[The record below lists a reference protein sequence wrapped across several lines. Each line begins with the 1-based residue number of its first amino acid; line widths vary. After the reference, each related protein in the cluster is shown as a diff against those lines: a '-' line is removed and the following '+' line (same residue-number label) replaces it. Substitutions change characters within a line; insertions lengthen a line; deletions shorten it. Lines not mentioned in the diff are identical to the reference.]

1 MLAGIRDILLISTP
15 HDLPHFQRLLG
26 DGSGFGVS
34 LSYAE
39 QPRPEGLAQAFI
51 IGREFLGGSRAALV
65 LGDNIFYGHGFQ
77 DVLRRAADRDDGA
90 TIFAYPVRDPER
102 FGVVEFDASG
112 RAVSLEEKPKEPKS
126 HHAVPGLYFYDARV
140 CDIAAA
146 LAPSPRGELE
156 ITDLNRIYLEENA
169 LRVETLGRGFAWLDT
184 GTPDSLMQAS
194 GFVQTIQ
201 ERQGLKIA
209 CLEEIGYRTTIF
221 DYEGIGAE
229 QRRDY
234 VAWLL
239 GVSAA
244 EGIKV
249 ADLMDEGAIER
260 ERSVILREAEEVAGQ
275 QEEVIFDI
283 LHETAY
289 PNSGLGRTILGPE
302 ENIRKIS
309 KADLENYISTHY
321 TGPRIVVAGAGA
333 NVLDGVSGNDTVS
346 FAFAATGVTANLLA
360 GTVSGG
366 SVR

>member
-1 MLAGIRDILLISTP
+1 MSPPRGTASNHGLVLTGTEPASAGGPLSQPPLNPLKGIVLAGGAGTRLNPMTLAISKQLLPIYDKPMVYYPLSALMLAGIRDILLISTP

-209 CLEEIGYRTTIF
+209 CLEEIGYRMGWLSREGLEAAGRKMNN
-221 DYEGIGAE
+221 DYGRYLVQIAAEELAEGSAHVDDGHDRGYRVIWPTGEDAVPAARA
-229 QRRDY
+229 QRR
-234 VAWLL
+234 
-239 GVSAA
+239 GAA
-244 EGIKV
+244 
-249 ADLMDEGAIER
+249 
-260 ERSVILREAEEVAGQ
+260 
-275 QEEVIFDI
+275 
-283 LHETAY
+283 
-289 PNSGLGRTILGPE
+289 
-302 ENIRKIS
+302 
-309 KADLENYISTHY
+309 
-321 TGPRIVVAGAGA
+321 
-333 NVLDGVSGNDTVS
+333 
-346 FAFAATGVTANLLA
+346 
-360 GTVSGG
+360 
-366 SVR
+366 